1 MNGYT
6 LRNNFESFYFVLKN
20 LKKDFVV
27 KKTTKYKTI
36 IYNNEKFFFGEKK
49 GFKDFQLIK
58 KVEKDARIEFLE
70 KNKMPPEQQNINF
83 VRFND
88 FNLTNAKIL
97 KIDIKAAYWY
107 TAFYEFLQ
115 EETFLLGIENKRARL
130 SALGSLATQ
139 QHVEIYEKGLKVSE
153 QINKK
158 WTRPIYFLIA
168 KKIDNIMNDL
178 FILDN
183 LRFGFYVDC
192 IFCSV
197 KNKNIITEYL
207 QECNYF
213 FSINE
218 VVANTFT
225 DQYNN
230 KYLID
235 STDKIYFIKKGMN
248 RKEEEI
254 PF

>member
-6 LRNNFESFYFVLKN
+6 LRNNFESFYFLLKN
-20 LKKDFVV
+20 LKKDFIV
-27 KKTTKYKTI
+27 KKTTRYKTI
-36 IYNNEKFFFGEKK
+36 IFNGEKFYFGEQKS
-49 GFKDFQLIK
+49 FKDFQLIK
-58 KVEKDARIEFLE
+58 KVEKDARIEFLG

-115 EETFLLGIENKRARL
+115 EETFLLGIDNKRARL
-130 SALGSLATQ
+130 AALGSLAVQ
-139 QHVEIYEKGLKVSE
+139 QEVETYEKGIKVKTE
-153 QINKK
+153 INKK
-158 WTRPIYFLIA
+158 WTRAVYFLIA
-168 KKIDNIMNDL
+168 KKIDIIMNDL

-183 LRFGFYVDC
+183 KRFGYYVDC

-218 VVANTFT
+218 VVASTFL

-235 STDKIYFIKKGMN
+235 SDDKVYFVKKGMN